1 MKLVTTVILLFI
13 TTSIAHAQTWST
25 LDVGGANVRY
35 GDSVNVTA
43 TTVSPRIR
51 FDGGPFVGGAVGA
64 VSSLSAGGWTAQGA
78 LDLSFLTPALG
89 LARVELGAEAGG
101 SFHED
106 ATRTGQYL
114 GRARLHVGTSARGV
128 WAGAA
133 SGKTW
138 DASLWHPVVQ
148 GDFGA
153 WMRLGRVQ
161 VVAAVTPSAVGDSL
175 RYTDTHG
182 AVRWDARRVEL
193 TLGMGAR
200 SGDVLAREETVWGS
214 LAAVVW
220 LSSHIGI
227 VASGGT
233 YPVDYTQGYP
243 GGRYVSVALRFGG
256 RPNPA
261 AALASRVQSVATRRG
276 AAASPRLEIA
286 SPPNGPRV
294 LRVHAPGARSVEVMG
309 DFTDWEPVALT
320 RGAGGW
326 WTTMMPITGGMHQV
340 NVRVDGGQWDV
351 PAGTLET
358 EDEFGARV
366 GVLNLR

>member
-1 MKLVTTVILLFI
+1 MKLVTTAVLALM
-13 TTSIAHAQTWST
+13 TTSVAHAQVWST
-25 LDVGGANVRY
+25 LDLGGANVRY

-43 TTVSPRIR
+43 TSVSPRIR
-51 FDGGPFVGGAVGA
+51 FEGGALVGGVVGA
-64 VSSLSAGGWTAQGA
+64 LSSLSAGGWTAQGA
-78 LDLSFLTPALG
+78 LDLSLLSPALG
-89 LARVELGAEAGG
+89 FARVELGAEAGG
-101 SFHED
+101 SFHDD

-114 GRARLHVGTSARGV
+114 GRARLHLGTNARGV

-153 WMRLGRVQ
+153 WMRVGQLQ

-175 RYTDTHG
+175 RYTDTQG
-182 AVRWDARRVEL
+182 AFRWDARRAEL
-193 TLGMGAR
+193 TLAMGTR
-200 SGDVLAREETVWGS
+200 SGDVLARDASIWGS
-214 LAAVVW
+214 VATVLW

-243 GGRYVSVALRFGG
+243 GGQYLSVAVRFGA

-261 AALASRVQSVATRRG
+261 AILASHVQGVPRRRG
-276 AAASPRLEIA
+276 ATTRPRLEIA

-294 LRVHAPGARSVEVMG
+294 LRVHAPDARSVEVMG
-309 DFTDWEPVALT
+309 DFTSWEPVALT

-326 WTTMMPITGGMHQV
+326 WTTRVPITRGMHQLNIRV
-340 NVRVDGGQWDV
+340 NGGTWDV
-351 PAGTLET
+351 PAGTLESV
-358 EDEFGARV
+358 DEFGARV
-366 GVLNLR
+366 GVLNLQ